1 MALQRFEFP
10 MSADGDDVKFECWGV
25 VMPDGSV
32 AVKLKELALFLG
44 YENADRA
51 YKLVFEEWKIT
62 WKNLTVKLPPYK
74 WEHVAPPTT
83 PANWHPE
90 TLFVLEPGVYALMA
104 RSNKPMAKEKMKFV
118 YETILPTIR
127 KTGKF
132 EMNKTSNI
140 NYEAEM
146 KIKLLEEKMEH
157 QSTVARY
164 DSKLAEAN
172 MKLVEKERT
181 IAVYDAKLAEKE
193 RAIVEMKLDHERA
206 IVEMKRNYEHQMAE
220 YKEREHKMQLQMK
233 DMQLAMQRLSEAA
246 NMTMTQFAVNA
257 LLAKDN
263 IAENEKM
270 RGTLAEVSGR
280 VVPALADRPDKEE
293 YLTGYE
299 RTTNGKRKIRMCR
312 SQLNEIQQ
320 QDKAAK
326 RYRDEASRP
335 ATRSG
340 PPPSIPKRY
349 AWLKDSEK
357 FLQLKCPNPVAVW
370 LKVRMEQPHMFY
382 GLRYTNKLKTEVEV
396 LDERELRE
404 KYAKDAAMCERNKQ
418 IHSKRIDEFRALGL
432 LSADDCVARCLTPG
446 LEAKERIHAV
456 AEDILNKLDADLA
469 PSEPMKTHCNA
480 GDVYTTEQLVK
491 TMTNC
496 QNYFVK
502 NVFNFGTYNEAPREG
517 GAPAI
522 EQGVKSN

>member
-132 EMNKTSNI
+132 EMSKTSDVI
-140 NYEAEM
+140 NYDARMAEM
-146 KIKLLEEKMEH
+146 KVELLEEKMKH
-157 QSTVARY
+157 QSTVAC
-164 DSKLAEAN
+164 
-172 MKLVEKERT
+172 
-181 IAVYDAKLAEKE
+181 LAEKE
-193 RAIVEMKLDHERA
+193 RAIVEIKLDHERQLA
-206 IVEMKRNYEHQMAE
+206 EFKKREYEMK
-220 YKEREHKMQLQMK
+220 
-233 DMQLAMQRLSEAA
+233 LAMQRLSEAA

-280 VVPALADRPDKEE
+280 AVPALADRPDKEE

>member
-1 MALQRFEFP
+1 MALQRFVFP
-10 MSADGDDVKFECWGV
+10 MSADEDGAKFECWGL
-25 VMPDGSV
+25 VMPDGGV
-32 AVKLKELALFLG
+32 ACKLKELALFLG
-44 YENADRA
+44 YENVKHA
-51 YKLVFEEWKIT
+51 YALVREEWKIT
-62 WKNLTVKLPPYK
+62 WNELVRGPDQL
-74 WEHVAPPTT
+74 VAPPTT

-90 TLFVLEPGVYALMA
+90 TLFVLEPGVYALLA

-132 EMNKTSNI
+132 EMSKTSDVI
-140 NYEAEM
+140 NYDARMAEM
-146 KIKLLEEKMEH
+146 KVELLEEKMKH
-157 QSTVARY
+157 QSTVAC
-164 DSKLAEAN
+164 
-172 MKLVEKERT
+172 
-181 IAVYDAKLAEKE
+181 LAEKE
-193 RAIVEMKLDHERA
+193 RAIVEIKLEHERQLA
-206 IVEMKRNYEHQMAE
+206 EFKKREYEMK
-220 YKEREHKMQLQMK
+220 
-233 DMQLAMQRLSEAA
+233 LAMQRLSEAA